1 MLQFTAAT
9 AAIASVVTATAS
21 AADAVSCLLQT
32 KYNIQSTIIYWKI
45 YDYIENNFLLVKW
58 TTIR

>member
-9 AAIASVVTATAS
+9 ATAAAS

>member
-1 MLQFTAAT
+1 MLQFTAA
-9 AAIASVVTATAS
+9 IASVAS
-21 AADAVSCLLQT
+21 ATDAVSCLLQT